1 MSMKVNRVSKTGT
14 SKIQKTTPV
23 NDMERVN
30 KISFKELL
38 DNAEDDHRQKE
49 MLDEMM
55 AQVQEKGQNLIES
68 RTVESLF
75 EYRDMVKGFVEE
87 AVKYGLRIEERRGL
101 SRSTRSK
108 VLRVVSAVDKKLL
121 ELTDIILA
129 QEESKIR
136 ILKKVGEIQGL
147 LVNIYL

>member
-1 MSMKVNRVSKTGT
+1 MKINRVSKSGP
-14 SKIQKTTPV
+14 SKMKTPAKEV
-23 NDMERVN
+23 DRVN

-55 AQVQEKGQNLIES
+55 ASIQEKGQGLIES

-75 EYRDMVKGFVEE
+75 EYKEMVKGFVEE
-87 AVKYGLRIEERRGL
+87 AVAYGLRIEERRGL

-108 VLRVVSAVDKKLL
+108 VLRVVSAVDQKLL
-121 ELTDIILA
+121 ELTDIIIA
-129 QEESKIR
+129 QEESKIK
-136 ILKKVGEIQGL
+136 ILQKVGEIQGL

>member
-1 MSMKVNRVSKTGT
+1 MKVNRASKTSPTQVKKVGAKET
-14 SKIQKTTPV
+14 D
-23 NDMERVN
+23 NVN

-38 DNAEDDHRQKE
+38 NYAEDDSRQKE

-55 AQVQEKGQNLIES
+55 SKIDEKGKGLIES
-68 RTVESLF
+68 RTVENLF
-75 EYRDMVKGFVEE
+75 EYKDMIKGFVEE
-87 AVKYGLRIEERRGL
+87 AVNFGLRIEERRGL

-121 ELTDIILA
+121 ELTDIIIA
-129 QEESKIR
+129 QEESKIK
-136 ILKKVGEIQGL
+136 ILQKVGEIQGL

>member
-1 MSMKVNRVSKTGT
+1 MKVNRLSKTSPT
-14 SKIQKTTPV
+14 TVKKVASKET
-23 NDMERVN
+23 ERSN

-38 DNAEDDHRQKE
+38 DHAEDDSRQKE

-55 AQVQEKGQNLIES
+55 ADIEEKGKDLTES

-75 EYRDMVKGFVEE
+75 EYKDMVKGFVEE
-87 AVKYGLRIEERRGL
+87 AVNFGLRIEERRGL

-108 VLRVVSAVDKKLL
+108 VLRVVSAVDEKLL
-121 ELTDIILA
+121 ELTDIIIA
-129 QEESKIR
+129 QEESKIK
-136 ILKKVGEIQGL
+136 ILQKVGEIQGL

>member
-1 MSMKVNRVSKTGT
+1 MKVNRTSKTT
-14 SKIQKTTPV
+14 AAKSKAPV
-23 NDMERVN
+23 RQTEMTN

-38 DNAEDDHRQKE
+38 DYADDDSRQKE

-55 AQVQEKGQNLIES
+55 ASIKEKGQDLIET

-75 EYRDMVKGFVEE
+75 EYKDMVKGFVEE
-87 AVKYGLRIEERRGL
+87 AVNYGLRIEERRGL

-108 VLRVVSAVDKKLL
+108 VLRVVSAVDQKLL
-121 ELTDIILA
+121 ELTDIIIA
-129 QEESKIR
+129 QEESKIK
-136 ILKKVGEIQGL
+136 ILQKVGEIQGL

>member
-1 MSMKVNRVSKTGT
+1 MKVNRASKTSPTKVKKVGSRET
-14 SKIQKTTPV
+14 
-23 NDMERVN
+23 ERSN

-38 DNAEDDHRQKE
+38 DYAEDDGRQKE

-55 AQVQEKGQNLIES
+55 ASIEEKGKGLIET

-75 EYRDMVKGFVEE
+75 EYKDMVKGFVEE
-87 AVKYGLRIEERRGL
+87 AVNFGLRIEERRGL

-108 VLRVVSAVDKKLL
+108 VLRVVSAVDEKLL
-121 ELTDIILA
+121 ELTDIIIA
-129 QEESKIR
+129 QEESKLN

-147 LVNIYL
+147 LVNLYL

>member
-1 MSMKVNRVSKTGT
+1 MKVNRVSKTGP
-14 SKIQKTTPV
+14 SKV
-23 NDMERVN
+23 NMKAKETERVN
-30 KISFKELL
+30 RISFKELL
-38 DNAEDDHRQKE
+38 DHAEDDNRQKE

-55 AQVQEKGQNLIES
+55 KNIREKGEDLVET

-75 EYRDMVKGFVEE
+75 EYKEMVKGFIEE
-87 AVKYGLRIEERRGL
+87 AVEYGLRIEERRGL

-108 VLRVVSAVDKKLL
+108 VLRVVSAVDDKLL
-121 ELTDIILA
+121 ELTDIIIA

-136 ILKKVGEIQGL
+136 ILQKVGEIQGL

>member
-1 MSMKVNRVSKTGT
+1 MKVNRVSKTGAT
-14 SKIQKTTPV
+14 KVKMPTRET
-23 NDMERVN
+23 ERVN

-38 DNAEDDHRQKE
+38 DHSEDDHRQKE

-55 AQVQEKGQNLIES
+55 SQIQEKGQDLIES

-129 QEESKIR
+129 QEESKIK

>member
-1 MSMKVNRVSKTGT
+1 MKVNRTSKTT
-14 SKIQKTTPV
+14 TVKSKAPV
-23 NDMERVN
+23 RQTEMTN

-38 DNAEDDHRQKE
+38 DYAEDDSRQKE

-55 AQVQEKGQNLIES
+55 ASIKEKGEDLIET

-75 EYRDMVKGFVEE
+75 EYKDMVKGFVEE
-87 AVKYGLRIEERRGL
+87 AVNYGLRIEERRGL

-108 VLRVVSAVDKKLL
+108 VLRVVSAVDQKLL
-121 ELTDIILA
+121 ELTDIIIA
-129 QEESKIR
+129 QEESKIK
-136 ILKKVGEIQGL
+136 ILQKVGEIQGL

>member
-1 MSMKVNRVSKTGT
+1 MKVNRVSKAGP
-14 SKIQKTTPV
+14 SKVKMQTRET
-23 NDMERVN
+23 EHVN

-38 DNAEDDHRQKE
+38 DHAEDDSRQKE

-55 AQVQEKGQNLIES
+55 EKINEKGKDLIET

-75 EYRDMVKGFVEE
+75 EYKEMVKGFVEE
-87 AVKYGLRIEERRGL
+87 AVTFGLRIEERRGM

-108 VLRVVSAVDKKLL
+108 VLRVVSAVDSKLL
-121 ELTDIILA
+121 ELTDIIIA
-129 QEESKIR
+129 QEESKIK
-136 ILKKVGEIQGL
+136 ILQKVGEIQGL

>member
-1 MSMKVNRVSKTGT
+1 MKVNRVSKTAP
-14 SKIQKTTPV
+14 SKVKMAPRET
-23 NDMERVN
+23 EKVN

-38 DNAEDDHRQKE
+38 DYAEDDHRQKE

-55 AQVQEKGQNLIES
+55 AAIEEKGKGLIES

-75 EYRDMVKGFVEE
+75 EYKDMVKGFVEE
-87 AVKYGLRIEERRGL
+87 AVNYGLRIEERRGL

-108 VLRVVSAVDKKLL
+108 VLRVVSAVDQKLL
-121 ELTDIILA
+121 ELTDIIIA
-129 QEESKIR
+129 QEESKIK
-136 ILKKVGEIQGL
+136 ILQKVGEIQGL